1 MERESMPHRLEYFL
15 DLSNAAPRP
24 QPPVSAYRQ
33 ELVSVSDAD
42 ELADLMLDAYRG
54 TIDYHGENI
63 DDAREEIRT
72 CFRGGS
78 GGIFLNDFSA
88 VIFKDDRAVSAC
100 LCVKSDE
107 HAYPLIAYSMT
118 RASEK
123 GNGLAQY
130 LLASV
135 LQKLKCAGYRGVT
148 AVITEGNIPSERLFR
163 SAGFGVVSA

>member
-1 MERESMPHRLEYFL
+1 MPRRLEYFL
-15 DLSNAAPRP
+15 DLSNAAPGH
-24 QPPVSAYRQ
+24 QPPVGAYRQ
-33 ELVSVSDAD
+33 ELVSDAD
-42 ELADLMLDAYRG
+42 ADKLANLMLDAYRG
-54 TIDYHGENI
+54 TIDYQGENI

-78 GGIFLNDFSA
+78 GGTFLQDISA
-88 VIFKDDRAVSAC
+88 VIIRDDLPVSAC

-135 LQKLKCAGYRGVT
+135 LQKLKCAGYSGVT
-148 AVITEGNIPSERLFR
+148 AVITEGNIPSERIFR
-163 SAGFGVVSA
+163 SAGFRVVSE